1 MLYKSFKI
9 PCGECGQAEQKL
21 NAFLA
26 GHRII
31 CIQKEFCAAECSWCF
46 LIEYAEDTFG
56 KSAATKTDYMQILSK
71 EEFAVFSKLRELRK
85 KFSIEEKI
93 PAYAVFTDEQLFQL
107 VKTNPQSVAQMQ
119 KINGIGQSK
128 AQKYGEAFLERLN
141 GKIAASSAA
150 MTDGATQNEA
160 DIF

>member
-1 MLYKSFKI
+1 M
-9 PCGECGQAEQKL
+9 